1 MQVETDPQR
10 LADIIQKGVAED
22 LEKMIRDRLQAQ
34 VDPIISEMARDLA
47 KSLAVNIQGM
57 KSYSADDFD
66 TKTIINLMFNSKEI
80 QYTAEAPGK

>member
-1 MQVETDPQR
+1 MQVEIDPQR

-47 KSLAVNIQGM
+47 KSLALNVQGM

>member
-47 KSLAVNIQGM
+47 KSLAVNVQGM
-57 KSYSADDFD
+57 KSYSADDFA